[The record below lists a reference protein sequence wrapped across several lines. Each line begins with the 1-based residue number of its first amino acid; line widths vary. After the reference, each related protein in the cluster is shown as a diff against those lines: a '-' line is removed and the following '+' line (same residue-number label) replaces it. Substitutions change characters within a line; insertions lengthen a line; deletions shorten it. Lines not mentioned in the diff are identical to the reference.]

1 MTEFLDTKYNMTRTE
16 MLNNVKE
23 ERKKNQ
29 LGGKKV

>member
-29 LGGKKV
+29 LGSKKV